1 MQILITHGS
10 LARTRVLH
18 FNRWQL
24 GAALAGLIIVL
35 LLLSGTIYNL
45 VLLKAAREGWPP

>member
-1 MQILITHGS
+1 MQIMITHGT

-24 GAALAGLIIVL
+24 
-35 LLLSGTIYNL
+35 
-45 VLLKAAREGWPP
+45 ARRRWRC